1 MNSEYIVD
9 IDFNE
14 ASTLWRSN
22 KKYIGNGSFKYVCS
36 AMTKK
41 NKRCSNKPMKN
52 SQFCYCHQKK

>member
-1 MNSEYIVD
+1 MESEYIVD

-14 ASTLWRSN
+14 ASALWRSN
-22 KKYIGNGSFKYVCS
+22 KKHIGNGTFKYVCS

-52 SQFCYCHQKK
+52 SNFCYCHINK